1 MIAALPGDVFA
12 TIRHIT
18 FRPHTHTRTHT
29 HTHTLFA
36 FALLK
41 WHADAFR
48 AVTSKNVDFV
58 RVLSGYSR
66 SKRSGSQQIVTVDVS
81 YAVSMCQINI

>member
-1 MIAALPGDVFA
+1 MIAALPEDVFV

-18 FRPHTHTRTHT
+18 FRPHTHTHT
-29 HTHTLFA
+29 HFA

-48 AVTSKNVDFV
+48 AVTSKNEDFV
-58 RVLSGYSR
+58 RVLSVYSR
-66 SKRSGSQQIVTVDVS
+66 SERSGSQQIVSINVS